1 MSRELATRSDS
12 LPLTLAPPEEFPWR
26 RLALSFLLTLLAV
39 LVFAAAFAF
48 GYARLHEDRVLP
60 GVEIGGISLAGLDRR
75 AAEMKLRDELPALSA
90 GVLNVRYA
98 DVTDQISYSAIG
110 RDYDMELMLDQAMTV
125 GHGGSFVDQVQ
136 NQLRILLG
144 GLSVEPS
151 VTFDSEQVAERVASV
166 AARAVIAPVDATII
180 REEGR
185 FVAVPAVDGQTVDAE
200 EGVRRALAAV
210 NNVSADNTNVA
221 IEAQRVPA
229 AITTAQ
235 AQAAA
240 DRAERVT
247 SANLAISAA
256 ETNATIDAATLRG
269 WVRLD
274 ETSAGNWQLIIEQE
288 PITQF
293 VRQLA
298 LTVDQ
303 PAENASFEF
312 NSNGVAAA
320 TPSSEGRAVDV
331 DSSSDSILASL
342 QARAD
347 GSGPPSVSMAIV
359 SVAPTF
365 TTSQAQE
372 LVSSVEMVSKWTTR
386 FFPGVSNGDG
396 KNISIPTSIIDGW
409 VLQPGETFDFLRDIG
424 PITEERGYRLGGAI
438 INGRTREEGALGGG
452 MCSCSTTIFNAALR
466 AGLDMGAR
474 RNHSYYITR
483 YPLGLDAT
491 VWIASARSRQ
501 TMSFTN
507 DTDYPVLIR
516 GINKYGQ
523 VTFQIWTVPTGRTID
538 ISNPRVENRK
548 HAVETIRYT
557 DNLPA
562 GQRKRV
568 EWPVNG
574 FDSWV
579 TRTVRDANG
588 VIIHQDTFVSHY
600 DTIKGITLLGRSPG
614 DPKHNTPVPFF
625 PAHPD
630 PGPPEPTE

>member
-1 MSRELATRSDS
+1 LATRSDS
-12 LPLTLAPPEEFPWR
+12 LPLTLAQSGGFPWR
-26 RLALSFLLTLLAV
+26 RLAFSFLLTLLAV
-39 LVFAAAFAF
+39 LLFAAAFAF

-75 AAEMKLRDELPALSA
+75 AAEMKLRDELPPLSA

-110 RDYDMELMLDQAMTV
+110 RDYDMQLMLDQAMTV
-125 GHGGSFVDQVQ
+125 GHGGSFLDEVQ

-144 GLSVEPS
+144 GVSVQPS

-166 AARAVIAPVDATII
+166 AARAEIAPVDATIV
-180 REEGR
+180 REDGR
-185 FVAVPAVDGQTVDAE
+185 FVVVPSVEGQTVDVE
-200 EGVRRALAAV
+200 EGVRRALAAI
-210 NNVSADNTNVA
+210 NNVSADNTSVA
-221 IEAQRVPA
+221 IEAQPLPPQIA
-229 AITTAQ
+229 TAV

-240 DRAERVT
+240 ERAERVT
-247 SANLAISAA
+247 AANLAISAA

-274 ETSAGNWQLIIEQE
+274 ETSPGNWQLAIEQD

-293 VRQLA
+293 VRHLA

-312 NSNGVAAA
+312 NADGVASAV
-320 TPSSEGRAVDV
+320 PSREGRAIDV
-331 DSSSDSILASL
+331 ESSSDSILAAL

-347 GSGPPSVSMAIV
+347 GTSPTGVSLAIV
-359 SVAPTF
+359 PVAPTF
-365 TTSQAQE
+365 TTAQAQQ
-372 LVSSVEMVSKWTTR
+372 LASSVEMVSKWTTR
-386 FFPGVSNGDG
+386 FLPGVSNGDG

-507 DTDYPVLIR
+507 DTDYPILIR
-516 GINKYGQ
+516 GINKYGR
-523 VTFQIWTVPTGRTID
+523 VTFQIWTVPTGRD
-538 ISNPRVENRK
+538 ISFSNANVENRK
-548 HAVETIRYT
+548 KAVETIRYV
-557 DNLPA
+557 DNLSP

-574 FDSWV
+574 FDATV
-579 TRTVRDANG
+579 KRTVRDANG
-588 VIIHQDTFVSHY
+588 VIIHQDTFFSHY
-600 DTIKGITLLGRSPG
+600 KMIKGITLLGRSPG
-614 DPKHNTPVPFF
+614 DPKAGTTVPFF
-625 PAHPD
+625 PARSADPD
-630 PGPPEPTE
+630 PEPTG

>member
-1 MSRELATRSDS
+1 MATRSDS
-12 LPLTLAPPEEFPWR
+12 LPLTLAQSGGFPWR
-26 RLALSFLLTLLAV
+26 RLAFSFLLTLLAV
-39 LVFAAAFAF
+39 LLFAAAFAF

-75 AAEMKLRDELPALSA
+75 AAEVKLRDELPPLSA

-98 DVTDQISYSAIG
+98 NVTDQISYSAIG
-110 RDYDMELMLDQAMTV
+110 RDYDMQLMLDQAMTV
-125 GHGGSFVDQVQ
+125 GHGGSFLDEVQ

-144 GLSVEPS
+144 GVSVEPS

-166 AARAVIAPVDATII
+166 AARAQIAPVDATIV
-180 REEGR
+180 REDGR
-185 FVAVPAVDGQTVDAE
+185 FVAVPSVEGQTVDVE
-200 EGVRRALAAV
+200 EGIRRALAAI
-210 NNVSADNTNVA
+210 NNVSADNTSIA
-221 IEAQRVPA
+221 IEAQPLPP
-229 AITTAQ
+229 AITTAV

-247 SANLAISAA
+247 AENLAISAA
-256 ETNATIDAATLRG
+256 EINATIDAATLRG

-274 ETSAGNWQLIIEQE
+274 ETSPGNWQLAIEQD

-293 VRQLA
+293 VRHLA

-312 NSNGVAAA
+312 DADGVAKAV
-320 TPSSEGRAVDV
+320 PSSEGRAIDV
-331 DSSSDSILASL
+331 ESSSGSILAAL

-347 GSGPPSVSMAIV
+347 GPGPTTVSLAIV
-359 SVAPTF
+359 PVAPTF
-365 TTSQAQE
+365 TTAQAQQ
-372 LVSSVEMVSKWTTR
+372 LASSVEMVSKWTTR

-424 PITEERGYRLGGAI
+424 PITEARGYRLGGAI

-483 YPLGLDAT
+483 YPVGLDAT
-491 VWIASARSRQ
+491 VWISSATHRQ

-507 DTDYPVLIR
+507 DTDYPILIR
-516 GINKYGQ
+516 GINKYGR
-523 VTFQIWTVPTGRTID
+523 VTFQIWTVPTGRTISFSD
-538 ISNPRVENRK
+538 ARIDNRK
-548 HAVETIRYT
+548 KAVETIRYV
-557 DNLPA
+557 DSLPA

-574 FDSWV
+574 FDATV

-588 VIIHQDTFVSHY
+588 EIIHQDTFSSHY
-600 DTIKGITLLGRSPG
+600 KMIKGITLLGRSPG
-614 DPKHNTPVPFF
+614 DPKHNTSVPFF
-625 PAHPD
+625 PARSADPD
-630 PGPPEPTE
+630 PEPTE